1 MGYDAACTL
10 RFEGRED
17 RGTAWLEHKD
27 LIFRGPN
34 RLAIPLN
41 EITEACAE
49 GGTLHVR
56 FAGKRAAFEIGAA
69 AAKWADRITKP
80 PSRLDKLGIKPG
92 MQVALVGAVEA
103 DFEREVAA
111 RGAAVSR
118 LVPAGAQRAD
128 AVFYLATARAD
139 LARVPSLSRA
149 LAPGGALWIL
159 RPKGRPEISEADTMA
174 AGKKAGL
181 VDVKVVSFSETHSAE
196 KYMVRRS
203 APPSRASSNAIKPA
217 AKRARSRRSS
227 SPSPRKS

>member
-10 RFEGRED
+10 KFEGRED
-17 RGTAWLEHKD
+17 RGTAWLEHQG

-34 RLAIPLN
+34 RLAIPLK
-41 EITEACAE
+41 EITEACAD

-69 AAKWADRITKP
+69 AAKWADRITNP
-80 PSRLDKLGIKPG
+80 PSRLHKLGIKPG
-92 MQVALVGAVEA
+92 MQVALVGGVEA

-111 RGAAVSR
+111 RGASVSR
-118 LVPAGAQRAD
+118 LVPAGSQRAD
-128 AVFYLATARAD
+128 AVFYLATAPAD

-203 APPSRASSNAIKPA
+203 APLSRASAIKPA